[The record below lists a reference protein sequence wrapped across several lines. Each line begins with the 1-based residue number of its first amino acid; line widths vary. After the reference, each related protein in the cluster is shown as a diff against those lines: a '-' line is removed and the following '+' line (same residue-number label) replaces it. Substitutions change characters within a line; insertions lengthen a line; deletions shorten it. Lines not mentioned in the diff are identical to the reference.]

1 MPPAAA
7 DRAALDA
14 LLAAHD
20 PADDKEAADL
30 ARIQAFVAA
39 TEAPFDRGTLPGHLT
54 GSAFVIDGGGRLL
67 MVHHRRLGLW
77 LQLGGHADGE
87 TDAAA
92 VALRE
97 AVEESGLADLRF
109 HDAVRAPDGRPMLL
123 DVDVHAI
130 PAHGAEPP
138 HLHFDLRFLLATA
151 EPERVQHQPAE
162 SHALAWLDLAEAR
175 ARGDAG
181 IVRAIGKIERL
192 LAAARTSRR

>member
-1 MPPAAA
+1 MPLDAAA
-7 DRAALDA
+7 RADLDA
-14 LLAAHD
+14 LLAAHR
-20 PADDKEAADL
+20 PADDKEAGDL
-30 ARIQAFVAA
+30 AAIRAFAA
-39 TEAPFDRGTLPGHLT
+39 TSEAPFDRRTLPGHLT
-54 GSAFVIDGGGRLL
+54 GSAFVVDGGGRLL

-77 LQLGGHADGE
+77 LQLGGHAEGE

-109 HDAVRAPDGRPMLL
+109 HEAVRAPDGRPRLL

-138 HLHFDLRFLLATA
+138 HLHFDLRFLLTTD

-175 ARGDAG
+175 GRGDAG

-192 LAAARTSRR
+192 LAAAPRSGR